1 MKNLILFRHGKSLWE
16 TGVSDFERDLNF
28 IGIDRTHKSAKEL
41 QKKLN
46 FEVDAWF
53 SSPAQRARKTAE
65 IAGEYFSTRPEITFD
80 EKLYTFSFFDLLK
93 FIKTIDNSIG
103 SALFFG
109 HNEAYTE
116 FVNRMS
122 NQYIDNLPT
131 SGIAVFS
138 FPISDWKEI
147 EKGELIHL
155 IKPKNL

>member
-16 TGVSDFERDLNF
+16 TGVSDFERDLSF
-28 IGIDRTHKSAKEL
+28 IGVERTHKSAKEL
-41 QKKLN
+41 QNKLN
-46 FEVDAWF
+46 FEIDSWF
-53 SSPAQRARKTAE
+53 SSPAQRARRTAE
-65 IAGEYFSTRPEITFD
+65 IAAEYFPSNPNIILD

-93 FIKTIDNSIG
+93 FIKNLDNSIN

-122 NQYIDNLPT
+122 NQYINKLPT
-131 SGIAVFS
+131 SGVAVFS
-138 FPISDWKEI
+138 FDISDWKKM

-155 IKPKNL
+155 IKPKKI